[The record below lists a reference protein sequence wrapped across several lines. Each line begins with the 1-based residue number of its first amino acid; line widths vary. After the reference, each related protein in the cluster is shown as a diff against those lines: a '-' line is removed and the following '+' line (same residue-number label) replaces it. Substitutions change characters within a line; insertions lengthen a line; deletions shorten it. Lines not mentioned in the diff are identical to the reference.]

1 MTGKLLTTKEVAELL
16 GVSYQHVNNLY
27 NEGTLKAVE
36 GIGNVIRFNP
46 EYIESIINND
56 GIPTSWI
63 ELKQQKEIE
72 ALKEEIRQL
81 KTTLYQTSSLIN
93 GAIGRIKAI

>member
-27 NEGTLKAVE
+27 NDGTLKAVE

-46 EYIESIINND
+46 EYIESIINN
-56 GIPTSWI
+56 GGVPTTWI
-63 ELKQQKEIE
+63 ELKQQREIE
-72 ALKEEIRQL
+72 SLKDEIKKLKE
-81 KTTLYQTSSLIN
+81 TLYQTSSLIN
-93 GAIGRIKAI
+93 GALGGMVI

>member
-27 NEGTLKAVE
+27 NDGTLKAVE

-46 EYIESIINND
+46 EYIESIINN
-56 GIPTSWI
+56 GGVPNTWI
-63 ELKQQKEIE
+63 ELKQQREIE
-72 ALKEEIRQL
+72 SLKDEIKKL
-81 KTTLYQTSSLIN
+81 KATLYQTSSLIN
-93 GAIGRIKAI
+93 GALGGMAI